1 MTCTAATA
9 PPCAALPS
17 ERSHP
22 SLSWLSQV
30 LRSETKVLQPLRKPA
45 QDVVSGVLPPKHGN
59 AQVHHLHR
67 CSQWVHE
74 AENNRSVGHVTVLL
88 SPQVHHGV
96 GKRKTVVQRF
106 HLFGA
111 GTDAVKNTGIQLN
124 QQVQHSVWGRGGV
137 RARQATDKIA
147 HVRVRCQYVR
157 RTRHHKHQNKSQV
170 VQALV
175 RRHESSDAP
184 VDYPL
189 AAIATRG
196 ILADVQRRPSMHHL
210 LQNGGFPL

>member
-1 MTCTAATA
+1 M
-9 PPCAALPS
+9 
-17 ERSHP
+17 
-22 SLSWLSQV
+22 
-30 LRSETKVLQPLRKPA
+30 
-45 QDVVSGVLPPKHGN
+45 
-59 AQVHHLHR
+59 
-67 CSQWVHE
+67 
-74 AENNRSVGHVTVLL
+74 LL

-210 LQNGGFPL
+210 LQNGGFPLRRVLKVLDGVADHSLLHVQGSCYAQSSTQATPAEQVSFSTLILAINLKEGPGYRADFAAAGKVIMGHPRKRHIRTRKLVRTSQ